1 MGSCISRAPPP
12 QHNININNIMPSDTS
27 SVAAA
32 AVPEPEP
39 APDNVSLKFQHI
51 LEAIYDAATKAQ
63 TNVQL
68 NNIHNLFWMFPENAQ
83 GVHVPRTIPIQVE
96 DGRTLNVPVFT
107 IVNHKNLCI
116 HELHIKTKLDIQ
128 MSDAPKVAS
137 VLKSVKNKKYDMNIF
152 SGQHDTTIEFIMR
165 VEEPTE
171 AYNRLLRS
179 FESKLS

>member
-68 NNIHNLFWMFPENAQ
+68 NNIHNLF
-83 GVHVPRTIPIQVE
+83 
-96 DGRTLNVPVFT
+96 
-107 IVNHKNLCI
+107 
-116 HELHIKTKLDIQ
+116 
-128 MSDAPKVAS
+128 
-137 VLKSVKNKKYDMNIF
+137 
-152 SGQHDTTIEFIMR
+152 
-165 VEEPTE
+165 
-171 AYNRLLRS
+171 
-179 FESKLS
+179 